1 MIRRPPISTRT
12 DTLFP
17 YTTLFRSLGQALEV
31 EILQRVERIRQQ
43 HRAADVGDVARE
55 IAQRAPA
62 VYSPGLF
69 LAYGTMAQQF
79 HVILSSEYRSVSVVL
94 SVVPVTPASAPACR
108 RSGRAGCRPRGRPW
122 RGGFR
127 EWRWRHAA
135 AAPPAPSS
143 AEPPAHW
150 ARPRRR
156 R

>member
-108 RSGRAGCRPRGRPW
+108 RSGRAGCRPRGRPCD
-122 RGGFR
+122 RK
-127 EWRWRHAA
+127 
-135 AAPPAPSS
+135 
-143 AEPPAHW
+143 
-150 ARPRRR
+150 
-156 R
+156 

>member
-1 MIRRPPISTRT
+1 MVAAEGDELADAADAGAETWRAL
-12 DTLFP
+12 D
-17 YTTLFRSLGQALEV
+17 LGQALEV

-94 SVVPVTPASAPACR
+94 SV
-108 RSGRAGCRPRGRPW
+108 RSEEHTSELQSLMRISYAVFC
-122 RGGFR
+122 
-127 EWRWRHAA
+127 
-135 AAPPAPSS
+135 
-143 AEPPAHW
+143 
-150 ARPRRR
+150 
-156 R
+156 